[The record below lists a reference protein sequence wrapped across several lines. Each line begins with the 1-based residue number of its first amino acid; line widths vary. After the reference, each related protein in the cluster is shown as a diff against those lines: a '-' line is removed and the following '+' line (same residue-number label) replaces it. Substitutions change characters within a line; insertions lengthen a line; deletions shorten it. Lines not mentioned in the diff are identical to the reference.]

1 MTDRS
6 LRRSLVLAAC
16 FSLLAAMVTVLSAGV
31 AHADGFHVERW
42 TGAWGSDGPIITG
55 DFNGDG
61 KTDVM
66 MTQLGTQPGSARG

>member
-16 FSLLAAMVTVLSAGV
+16 FSLLAAMVTALSAGV

-42 TGAWGSDGPIITG
+42 TGAWGSDGPITCDEDEYLCVNLSVSQSTG
-55 DFNGDG
+55 NA
-61 KTDVM
+61 
-66 MTQLGTQPGSARG
+66 SHAA